1 MRPYPCFPD
10 MIVPPHA
17 NEPPDWDDLARHRA
31 GETVGDEARR
41 IEGWLKANPL
51 DAEML
56 AALDAA
62 LPGDRGGGKVDALDV
77 EMALRAVH
85 ARMHEDTPARV
96 IPFPAARAAAA
107 RPRPRA
113 GWIAGGLA
121 AAAVV
126 ALAFGVGRTPHAG
139 DRPAAVAA
147 RGAAGS
153 IVTTGVGI
161 RDSVRLPDGTRV
173 VLAPGSRLDVSP
185 SFGSGSRE
193 VTLQGMAWLEVH
205 HDATVPFTVRA
216 GGAVVRDVGT
226 QFTVRTGT
234 EAHDP
239 VSVSVSEGSV
249 ELRSAAASTAA
260 VTLAAGD
267 RGELG
272 TDGRVVAERG
282 AASDADLAWMAG
294 RLVFRDA
301 RMDQVRV
308 DLRRWYGVQLQFAD
322 SAMLTRRVTASFD
335 GESVDRALQV
345 IALALGARVERRDT
359 IAVLRP

>member
-1 MRPYPCFPD
+1 MT
-10 MIVPPHA
+10 PPHA
-17 NEPPDWDDLARHRA
+17 NEPPGWDDLARHRA

-41 IEGWLKANPL
+41 IDSWLKANPL
-51 DAEML
+51 DADML
-56 AALDAA
+56 AALDAVLA
-62 LPGDRGGGKVDALDV
+62 GERSGGKVDAPDV
-77 EMALRAVH
+77 ETALRAVH
-85 ARMHEDTPARV
+85 ARMHDDTPARV
-96 IPFPAARAAAA
+96 IPFPAARAMPA
-107 RPRPRA
+107 RSRQRT

-121 AAAVV
+121 AAAIV
-126 ALAFGVGRTPHAG
+126 ALAFGVGRTRDTGEHPVS
-139 DRPAAVAA
+139 VAA

-173 VLAPGSRLDVSP
+173 ILAPGSRLDVSP
-185 SFGSGSRE
+185 SFGSALRE
-193 VTLQGMAWLEVH
+193 VTLQGMAWLAVH
-205 HDATVPFTVRA
+205 HDAAVPFTVRA
-216 GGAVVRDVGT
+216 GDAVVRDVGT

-234 EAHDP
+234 GTRDRVL
-239 VSVSVSEGSV
+239 VSVREGSV
-249 ELRSAAASTAA
+249 ELRSASAATTA

-267 RGELG
+267 RGELD

-282 AASDADLAWMAG
+282 AASDADVAWMDG

-301 RMDQVRV
+301 RMDQVRA

-322 SAMLTRRVTASFD
+322 SAMLTRRVTATFD
-335 GESVDRALQV
+335 GEPVDRALQV

>member
-1 MRPYPCFPD
+1 MT
-10 MIVPPHA
+10 VPPHA
-17 NEPPDWDDLARHRA
+17 NEPPDWGDLARHRA

-41 IEGWLKANPL
+41 IDGWLKANPL

-56 AALDAA
+56 AALDAVLA
-62 LPGDRGGGKVDALDV
+62 RERTGGEVDVPDV
-77 EMALRAVH
+77 EAALQAVR
-85 ARMHEDTPARV
+85 ARMHDDTPARV
-96 IPFPAARAAAA
+96 IAFPTARTAAS
-107 RPRPRA
+107 RPRQRA

-126 ALAFGVGRTPHAG
+126 ALAFGVGRTHDAG
-139 DRPAAVAA
+139 DRPVAVAA

-153 IVTTGVGI
+153 IVATGYGI

-173 VLAPGSRLDVSP
+173 VLAPGTRLAVSP
-185 SFGSGSRE
+185 SFGNASRE
-193 VTLQGMAWLEVH
+193 VTLQGMAWLAVH
-205 HDATVPFTVRA
+205 HDAAVPFTLRA

-226 QFTVRTGT
+226 EFTVRTGAA
-234 EAHDP
+234 ESDP

-249 ELRSAAASTAA
+249 EVRSAAASASA

-267 RGELG
+267 RAELG
-272 TDGRVVAERG
+272 ADGDVVAERG

-301 RMDQVRV
+301 RMDRVRV

-322 SAMLTRRVTASFD
+322 SAMLARRITATFD
-335 GESVDRALQV
+335 GEPVDRALQV

-359 IAVLRP
+359 IAVMRP